1 MGRESMMAMIERGT
15 IKAAED
21 GAYIVASLDRRGI
34 ESTPIKAIDDGTYT
48 VDDVVYFFLFPDGTG
63 RILCAMGGVD

>member
-1 MGRESMMAMIERGT
+1 MGHESMMGVIERGT

-34 ESTPIKAIDDGTYT
+34 ESPPIKPINDETYT
-48 VDDVVYFFLFPDGTG
+48 VDDMVYFFLFPDGTG
-63 RILCAMGGVD
+63 RIICAAGGVD